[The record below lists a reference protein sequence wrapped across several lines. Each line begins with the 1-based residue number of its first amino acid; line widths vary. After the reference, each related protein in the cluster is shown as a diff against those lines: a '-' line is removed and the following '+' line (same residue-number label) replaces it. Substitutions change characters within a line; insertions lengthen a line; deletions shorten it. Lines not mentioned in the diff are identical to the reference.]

1 MALDTASKTLLQSF
15 GIDPEALS
23 AAVTAT
29 AETPFTFTPKGGEV
43 KIGDNTFHIY
53 DTAGHEGLKGRV
65 KQEVLTQAEEIG
77 IKAIKKA
84 ANIEFEGKDPLKLIE
99 AIEAKLKLPVD
110 DKLKEKDRDIL
121 QLKTNW
127 ETEKAAREKAELLY
141 KDREELDRDISFFP
155 DNRIKSVKDKTLRME
170 LKDEGITFG
179 EHEGK
184 PAVFVNG
191 EVKKNADL
199 SLVDPKTFTGEFF
212 KTKGWI
218 VEETPQGKQKSTFD
232 TKTPNNNTSKPA
244 FNHDTTYASVVAK
257 YGSFN
262 DKAQAEYTIAQLES
276 AG

>member
-1 MALDTASKTLLQSF
+1 MPLDTASKALLQSI

-53 DTAGHEGLKGRV
+53 DSAGHEGLKGRV
-65 KQEVLTQAEEIG
+65 KAEVLTQAEEIG

-84 ANIEFEGKDPLKLIE
+84 ANIEFEGKDPHKLIE

-127 ETEKAAREKAELLY
+127 ETEKAARERAEALY

-199 SLVDPKTFTGEFF
+199 SLVDPKAFTGEFF

-218 VEETPQGKQKSTFD
+218 VEDAPPAKKGTFD
-232 TKTPNNNTSKPA
+232 TKTPNNNPTKPA
-244 FNHDTTYASVVAK
+244 FNHDTTYQSLINK
-257 YGSFN
+257 HGSFN
-262 DKAQAEYTIAQLES
+262 EKAQAEYTAAMLES